1 MHHTKTGNKTTRLLL
16 LRRGVPV
23 SLLSAAAVLPLRR
36 LVTSTMA
43 AATHQGQ
50 VLKLGLAG
58 DTMLGRCVAE
68 VIFQAREP
76 DAPADAEREAL
87 PYFHWAQHRGGRSQI
102 TSPDE
107 SVLFDEPVL
116 ETVQR
121 EADLIFLN
129 LECCISTSTQRWPN
143 PYKPFFFR
151 APPVAIHDLKALR
164 VDAVTLGAWTG
175 RR

>member
-1 MHHTKTGNKTTRLLL
+1 MHHTQKQATTRLLFIT
-16 LRRGVPV
+16 
-23 SLLSAAAVLPLRR
+23 LRR
-36 LVTSTMA
+36 LVATTMA
-43 AATHQGQ
+43 AATLNRQGQ
-50 VLKLGLAG
+50 QQVVKVGLAG